1 MRFAGTRI
9 EGFLGDKP
17 DYGKIATG
25 ASTLR
30 SKEGQAATNLM
41 GRTAAAG
48 IQAAGQVKG
57 AKITGAAQQEMASA
71 QSQAATMGMIGQIA
85 GAGIGAAG
93 DAGLFGHNYGD
104 PGTFG
109 NGRGIGHT
117 DYSWNASPKNYE
129 PGAISTPGWSW
140 DDL

>member
-17 DYGKIATG
+17 DYGALASK
-25 ASTLR
+25 ASTLK

-41 GRTAAAG
+41 GKTAAAG
-48 IQAAGQVKG
+48 IQAAGQVKA
-57 AKITGAAQQEMASA
+57 AKITGAAQSAMANA

-93 DAGLFGHNYGD
+93 KAGLFNGGSSEPIVDIDKYKGVWDEPLNVGGLTASEAYTTD
-104 PGTFG
+104 FG
-109 NGRGIGHT
+109 F
-117 DYSWNASPKNYE
+117 SPF
-129 PGAISTPGWSW
+129 
-140 DDL
+140 